1 MKEMNNL
8 KKYKRGTITIEIQ
21 SHIPEK
27 FINLL
32 WKNGVQIK
40 NIRKESITTM
50 LMDIS
55 LRDYSS
61 VEEVAQKTKTKIKVI
76 GRKGFAF
83 FLIKMRR
90 RTALVGGV
98 VVFIFILY
106 YLSGFIWKID
116 IETENNLSPY
126 EIRQQL
132 TTFGIMPGVKK
143 NKIDVYKLQENMI
156 KSNENVM
163 YFKARIEGARLYV
176 SAVEK
181 VTPPKVVQDNT
192 PSNLVAKK
200 DGQIVR
206 VFTSAGSPAVK
217 TGDTVKAGQVVVKGE
232 QGKVGSTYVVHAKG
246 NVIAKTFYE
255 EIKTVTIKGV
265 KKERTGNEI
274 ENTYIKI
281 LGKKL
286 YIKNSLNK
294 FKSYD
299 KIEEN
304 DNFFKKEIYYE
315 VKETT
320 YNLNLEEVVKT
331 TSDELYEKILQ
342 SLDKSVAIKD
352 KKVESQL
359 EGDNCRVRVLII
371 AEEDIAVTEQLQ

>member
-8 KKYKRGTITIEIQ
+8 KKYKRGIITIEIQ

-55 LRDYSS
+55 LRDYSR
-61 VEEVAQKTKTKIKVI
+61 VEEVAQKTKTKIKVV
-76 GRKGFAF
+76 GRKGFTF
-83 FLIKMRR
+83 FLIKMRK

-98 VVFIFILY
+98 VVFVFILY

-132 TTFGIMPGVKK
+132 ATFGIMPGIKK

-217 TGDTVKAGQVVVKGE
+217 AGDTVKTGQVVVKGE

-265 KKERTGNEI
+265 KKERTGNAI

-304 DNFFKKEIYYE
+304 DNLLKKEIYYE
-315 VKETT
+315 VKDTT
-320 YNLNLEEVVKT
+320 YNLNLEEIVKT
-331 TSDELYEKILQ
+331 TSDELYEKILK

-371 AEEDIAVTEQLQ
+371 AEEDIAVTERLQ

>member
-90 RTALVGGV
+90 RTALVGGG

-206 VFTSAGSPAVK
+206 VFTSAGSAAVK

-315 VKETT
+315 VKETI
-320 YNLNLEEVVKT
+320 YNLNIQEVVKT

>member
-1 MKEMNNL
+1 MNKLN
-8 KKYKRGTITIEIQ
+8 KYKRGIITIEIQ
-21 SHIPEK
+21 SHIPER

-32 WKNGVQIK
+32 WKNGIQIK
-40 NIRKESITTM
+40 NIRKKSITTM
-50 LMDIS
+50 LMDLS
-55 LRDYSS
+55 LRDYSK
-61 VEEVAQKTKTKIKVI
+61 VEEVAKITKTKIKVV

-83 FLIKMRR
+83 LLIKMRR

-98 VVFIFILY
+98 AVFVCMLY

-116 IETENNLSPY
+116 IHTENNLSPY

-132 TTFGIMPGVKK
+132 NTFGIMPGIKK

-156 KSNENVM
+156 KSSENIM

-176 SAVEK
+176 TAVET
-181 VTPPKVVQDNT
+181 VPPPKVNQEKS

-206 VFTSAGSPAVK
+206 IFTTAGSPVVK
-217 TGDTVKAGQVVVKGE
+217 KGDTVKKGQVVVKGE
-232 QGKVGSTYVVHAKG
+232 QGNEGSTYVVHAKG
-246 NVIAKTFYE
+246 NVFAKTFYE
-255 EIKTVTIKGV
+255 EIKTVPVKGV
-265 KKERTGNEI
+265 KKERTGNAI

-286 YIKNSLNK
+286 YLKNSLNK

-304 DNFFKKEIYYE
+304 DNFINKEIYYE
-315 VKETT
+315 VKETR
-320 YNLNLEEVVKT
+320 YDLNLEEIAKT

-342 SLDKSVAIKD
+342 SLDKSVTIKD
-352 KKVESQL
+352 KKVDTQL
-359 EGDNCRVRVLII
+359 EGDNYRVRVLII
-371 AEEDIAVTEQLQ
+371 AEEDIAVTEKLQ

>member
-90 RTALVGGV
+90 RTALVGGG
-98 VVFIFILY
+98 VVFVFILY

>member
-8 KKYKRGTITIEIQ
+8 KKYKRGIITIEIQ

-55 LRDYSS
+55 LRDYSR
-61 VEEVAQKTKTKIKVI
+61 VEEVAQKTKTKIKVV

-98 VVFIFILY
+98 VVFVFILY

-132 TTFGIMPGVKK
+132 TTFGIMPGIKK

-206 VFTSAGSPAVK
+206 VFTSAGSAAVK

-304 DNFFKKEIYYE
+304 DNFFKREIYYE

-342 SLDKSVAIKD
+342 SLDKSVIIKD

>member
-1 MKEMNNL
+1 MKAMNKLN
-8 KKYKRGTITIEIQ
+8 KYKRGIITIEIQ
-21 SHIPEK
+21 SHMPEK

-55 LRDYSS
+55 LRDYSR
-61 VEEVAQKTKTKIKVI
+61 VEEVAQKTKTKIKVA
-76 GRKGFAF
+76 GRKGITF

-90 RTALVGGV
+90 RTALVGGAA
-98 VVFIFILY
+98 VFVFMLY

-116 IETENNLSPY
+116 IQTENNLSPY

-132 TTFGIMPGVKK
+132 TAFGIMPGVKK

-156 KSNENVM
+156 KSSQNIM

-176 SAVEK
+176 SAFETVN
-181 VTPPKVVQDNT
+181 PPKVDQENNS
-192 PSNLVAKK
+192 SNLVAKK

-206 VFTSAGSPAVK
+206 IFTSAGSAVVK
-217 TGDTVKAGQVVVKGE
+217 AGDTVKTGQIVVKGE
-232 QGKVGSTYVVHAKG
+232 QGKEGSTYVVHAKG

-255 EIKTVTIKGV
+255 EMRTVTVKGV
-265 KKERTGNEI
+265 KKERTGNSI

-286 YIKNSLNK
+286 YLKNSLNK

-304 DNFFKKEIYYE
+304 DNFIKKEIYYE
-315 VKETT
+315 VKETK
-320 YNLNLEEVVKT
+320 YDLNPEEIAKT
-331 TSDELYEKILQ
+331 TSEELYEKILQ
-342 SLDKSVAIKD
+342 SLDKSVIIKD
-352 KKVESQL
+352 KKVYAEP
-359 EGDNCRVRVLII
+359 EGDNYKVRVLVV
-371 AEEDIAVTEQLQ
+371 AEEDIAVTEKLQ

>member
-98 VVFIFILY
+98 VVFVFILY

-281 LGKKL
+281 LGRKL

-320 YNLNLEEVVKT
+320 YNLNIQEVVKT

>member
-98 VVFIFILY
+98 VVFVFILY

-304 DNFFKKEIYYE
+304 DSFFKKEIYYE

-320 YNLNLEEVVKT
+320 YNLNLEQVVKT
-331 TSDELYEKILQ
+331 ISDELYEKILQ

>member
-98 VVFIFILY
+98 VVFVFILY

-192 PSNLVAKK
+192 PSNLVAKR

-265 KKERTGNEI
+265 KKQRTGNEI

-315 VKETT
+315 IKETS
-320 YNLNLEEVVKT
+320 YYLNIQEVVKT

-342 SLDKSVAIKD
+342 SLDKSVTIKD